1 MIEKKAVL
9 SITRQCDLLSIAR
22 GLFYYRPSGLTYL
35 DLKLMKKM
43 DELFTENPTRGT
55 RRLSKALK
63 KRFCL
68 LAGRDKVRRL
78 MDIMGIAAIYP
89 KKNLSIA
96 NKSHKKYPYL
106 LRGLAITRANQV
118 WSTDITY
125 IRLKKGFVY
134 LTAVIDWYSRYV
146 LSWRIST
153 TLDRRFCIETLN
165 EALEK
170 YGRPEIFN
178 TDQGC
183 QYTSAEFTGIL
194 QSKQIKISM
203 DGKGRALD
211 NVFVERLWRTVKQEE
226 VYLKGYRN
234 IPECREGLSR
244 YFELYNNLREHQSL
258 DYNYPSEI
266 YFGKILLK
274 KSSMMKRRVH
284 LSNSKK
290 LFDLSDH
297 FTWVP

>member
-1 MIEKKAVL
+1 MVKKGKAVAI
-9 SITRQCDLLSIAR
+9 SRQCDLLSISR
-22 GLFYYRPSGLTYL
+22 GSYYYHPGGLTEM
-35 DLKLMKKM
+35 DLKLMEKL

-55 RRLSKALK
+55 RRFSKALK
-63 KRFCL
+63 KRFGL

-78 MDIMGIAAIYP
+78 MGIMGIAAIYP

-106 LRGLAITRANQV
+106 LRGLKITRPNQV
-118 WSTDITY
+118 WSTDITFV
-125 IRLKKGFVY
+125 RLEKGFVY

-153 TLDRRFCIETLN
+153 TLDRSFCIEALN

-170 YGRPEIFN
+170 HGQPEIFN
-178 TDQGC
+178 TDQGS
-183 QYTSAEFTGIL
+183 QYTSEEFTGIL
-194 QSKQIKISM
+194 KSNQIKISM

-234 IPECREGLSR
+234 VPECREGLST
-244 YFELYNNLREHQSL
+244 YFDRYNNFREHQSL
-258 DYNYPSEI
+258 DYNYPAEI
-266 YFGKILLK
+266 YFGNILLK
-274 KSSMMKRRVH
+274 EAA
-284 LSNSKK
+284 
-290 LFDLSDH
+290 
-297 FTWVP
+297 